1 MSAGSWP
8 LTIASHSPVDIANGA
23 RLSMST
29 NGAGGPPGSIPSAV
43 LHVGRRAADRPR
55 LGPARDPLE
64 LARRQAEHLAQLAD
78 RPARAEGREG
88 GHQRRPLAPVALVHA
103 RDQHLA
109 DVAREVEIDVRQ
121 RGQLLVEEAPEEQ
134 LVGDRVDVREP
145 GEVAD
150 DRGHRGPAPA
160 PRRQQR
166 PHRRRPAHLDRHLAR
181 QLQQVAVQQEEAGQ
195 ARASRSPAAPPRAAR
210 APRPRAGGRPG
221 SAPRAAPSTA
231 RRAC

>member
-29 NGAGGPPGSIPSAV
+29 NGAGGPPGSIPRPFSTSAAAPRTA
-43 LHVGRRAADRPR
+43 HGSAPRAT
-55 LGPARDPLE
+55 PLE

-103 RDQHLA
+103 RDQDRP

-134 LVGDRVDVREP
+134 LVGHRVDVREP

-160 PRRQQR
+160 ARRQQR
-166 PHRRRPAHLDRHLAR
+166 PHRRRPAHLHRHLAR

-195 ARASRSPAAPPRAAR
+195 AQRVDHPQLLLEPRVR
-210 APRPRAGGRPG
+210 GGGVRVAGRVALPQL
-221 SAPRAAPSTA
+221 RPSTA